1 MKDSLTHRLRRLPG
15 RRAAPHGSGR
25 GPSWVTLL
33 TQGHGPL
40 ALALFMIISIVVTGF
55 ILPPTEHLASLMVV
69 VPATTAVLAGPGT
82 TTLSAALSC
91 VAAFVLDVHDN
102 LLGTS
107 IPAVHQLEILL
118 VSAFVI
124 ASRSIRD
131 RSVRELTEVRIVSD
145 TIQRVLL
152 RPLPPRIGPLLV
164 RATYHASHPYA
175 QIGGDLYAVARSA
188 AGVRFLIG
196 DVKGKGLP
204 AVEDAEALLGAF
216 RGAARRFGSLPELV
230 ADLEHSIRGH
240 FEETGRTDS
249 DAVERF
255 ITALVL
261 EVPDDCAEIHM
272 VNCGHPPPYM
282 AQRSGTLLLSP
293 ATPSPPLGLGSLD
306 AGDYVVD
313 TFPFGREATL
323 LLYTD
328 GAIEA
333 RNDDGQFYDL
343 GAHVATW
350 PGSRPEELLQH
361 VLDGLSLH
369 VGGGAIK
376 LDDDIAMIAVQ
387 YGDGFPSPSPAP
399 SDERLL
405 TS

>member
-1 MKDSLTHRLRRLPG
+1 MKDGITHRLRR
-15 RRAAPHGSGR
+15 RAAGPGSGIR
-25 GPSWVTLL
+25 ASWATLL

-40 ALALFMIISIVVTGF
+40 LLALFMIGSIVATGF
-55 ILPPTEHLASLMVV
+55 ALPRTEHLASLMVV
-69 VPATTAVLAGPGT
+69 VPATTAVLAGTWT

-102 LLGTS
+102 LLGTT

-131 RSVRELTEVRIVSD
+131 RGVRELMEVRIVSD

-164 RATYHASHPYA
+164 RAAYHASHPYA
-175 QIGGDLYAVARSA
+175 QIGGDLYAVATSA

-216 RGAARRFGSLPELV
+216 RGVARRSDSLPELV
-230 ADLEHSIRGH
+230 ADLEHAVRDH
-240 FEETGRTDS
+240 FEESGRTDAN
-249 DAVERF
+249 AVERF

-261 EVPDDCAEIHM
+261 EVPEDRAEIRM
-272 VNCGHPPPYM
+272 VSCGHPPPYM
-282 AQRSGTLLLSP
+282 AHRSRTRLLSP
-293 ATPSPPLGLGSLD
+293 AAPSPPLGLGSLH
-306 AGDYVVD
+306 AEDYVVD
-313 TFPFGREATL
+313 TFPFGSGPTL

-328 GAIEA
+328 GAVEA

-343 GAHVATW
+343 GAHVAAW

-361 VLDGLSLH
+361 VLDGLSVH
-369 VGGGAIK
+369 VGAGAIK

-387 YGDGFPSPSPAP
+387 YADGFPEAAGAA